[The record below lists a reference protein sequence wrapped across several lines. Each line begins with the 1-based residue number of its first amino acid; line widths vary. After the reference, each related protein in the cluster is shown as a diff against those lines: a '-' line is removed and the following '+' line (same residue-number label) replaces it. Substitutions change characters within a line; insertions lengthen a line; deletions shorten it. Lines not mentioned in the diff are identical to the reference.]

1 MLETNTT
8 AFQRAHLKGAM
19 EQAALRG
26 AWLGI
31 DLIALAANVRAIKN
45 FLRAGTRLMAVVKAD
60 AYGHGAVAI
69 AETAIQ
75 NGASALGVATVE
87 EGARLRRAG
96 IRAPILVLGL
106 VPDGAYRVAVEQ
118 DLQLTI
124 SSYRQA
130 QVLERVSVSVG
141 KVSDVHVKVN
151 TGMTRVGCELH
162 EAPGLARFVLDSRAI
177 RLVGVS
183 THLACAEES
192 LAEDAEAQ
200 LARFRELDKT
210 LRLNPARVLRH
221 AANSAATIYLPDS
234 HLDMVRVGLALYG
247 HSPRG
252 RETAPLALT
261 PILSLRARIAQVKE
275 VPTGARVG
283 YGGTW
288 SATRATRLALIP
300 VGYADGLPRALS
312 NAGEAIVRGVRCP
325 LVGRISMDQSI
336 IDVGALP
343 VEPGEEVLLLGGHGT
358 HTIPVEQWAD
368 LDRTVNY
375 EILCGLGQRLP
386 KVYYR

>member
-26 AWLGI
+26 AWLAV
-31 DLIALAANVRAIKN
+31 DLIALAANVRALKA
-45 FLRAGTRLMAVVKAD
+45 FLKPATRLMAVVKAD
-60 AYGHGAVAI
+60 AYGHGAPAI

-75 NGASALGVATVE
+75 NGAQALGVATVE
-87 EGARLRRAG
+87 EGTRLRRAG

-106 VPDGAYRVAVEQ
+106 VPDGAYSVAVEQ
-118 DLQLTI
+118 GLQLTI

-130 QVLERVSVSVG
+130 QVLERVSVGLG
-141 KVSDVHVKVN
+141 KIADVHVKVN

-162 EAPGLARFVLDSRAI
+162 EAPGLARYVLDSLAI

-183 THLACAEES
+183 THLACAEEP

-200 LARFRELDKT
+200 LARFAELDAT

-221 AANSAATIYLPDS
+221 AANSAATMYLPDS

-252 RETAPLALT
+252 AEPAPLALT

-275 VPTGARVG
+275 VPAGVRVG

-288 SATRATRLALIP
+288 TTPRATRLALIP

-312 NAGEAIVRGVRCP
+312 NAGTAIVRGVRCP
-325 LVGRISMDQSI
+325 LVGRVSMDQSI
-336 IDVGALP
+336 IDVGVLP

-358 HTIPVEQWAD
+358 HTIPVEHWAD